1 MATSSLSTIGSGL
14 DIPTIVAQL
23 VAAERAPSA
32 NRINNQGTT
41 ATAKLS
47 ALGSI
52 KSSLSTLQ
60 TAMEAMGKA
69 ADVRAYKTSVPEKSG
84 FSATIVTDPATGKTL
99 AAAGSYNIEVVSL
112 AQPQKLSSGAFDAEA
127 LVGDGKLS
135 IAWGEEDSI
144 SVDIA
149 PGSNL
154 ASIAAAINS
163 AAGGKG
169 VNATVITANDGQH
182 LVLNAVNSGTDGALK
197 VTASGGNGGLS
208 ALTWDGTSGGLTQ
221 TSAPTNAHVR
231 VDGFDRE
238 SSSNSISD
246 IIAGVTLDLTKA
258 EAGTTTVLS
267 ITQNNEP
274 LKTAVQAFVTAYN
287 AATSL
292 LKTSSAYDAEK
303 DKASVLT
310 GDSMIRGMQ
319 QQLRGQLSANVID
332 LKELGL
338 TITKDGT
345 LSLDA
350 STFDKAM
357 AKNPAAAEALVG
369 KSGSLYEGM
378 NSILKSNLDTG
389 TGTLVQRTDALNK
402 EIKKLEKQLDDLD
415 LRMEKVSARYTAQ
428 FTAMD
433 KLVSQ
438 MQGTSSYLSQQ
449 FAAMSG

>member
-23 VAAERAPSA
+23 VAAERAPTA

-60 TAMEAMGKA
+60 SAMEAMGKA

-84 FSATIVTDPATGKTL
+84 FGATIVTDPSTGKTL
-99 AAAGSYNIEVVSL
+99 AAAGSYNIEVISL
-112 AQPQKLSSGAFDAEA
+112 AQSQKLSSGAFDAA
-127 LVGDGKLS
+127 SIVGDGQLT
-135 IAWGEEDSI
+135 IAWGEEDSL

-154 ASIAAAINS
+154 TSIAAAINS

-182 LVLNAVNSGTDGALK
+182 LVLNAVNAGTEGALT

-208 ALTWDGTSGGLTQ
+208 ALTWDGTSGGMSQ
-221 TSAPTNAHVR
+221 IKAPTNAHVR

-238 SSSNSISD
+238 SSSNSVSD

-258 EAGTTTVLS
+258 EPGTITALT
-267 ITQNNEP
+267 ITQDNEP

-287 AATSL
+287 ASVNL
-292 LKTSSAYDAEK
+292 LKSSSAYDATT

-310 GDSMIRGMQ
+310 GDSMVRGLQ
-319 QQLRGQLSANVID
+319 QQLRGQLSANIID

-338 TITKDGT
+338 TVTKDGT

-369 KSGSLYEGM
+369 KSGALYEGM
-378 NSILKSNLDTG
+378 NSILKSNLDSG
-389 TGTLVQRTDALNK
+389 TGTLVQRTDTLNK
-402 EIKKLEKQLDDLD
+402 EIKKLEKQLDELD
-415 LRMEKVSARYTAQ
+415 ARMEKVSARYTAQ

-438 MQGTSSYLSQQ
+438 MQSTSSYLTQQ
-449 FAAMSG
+449 LSAMSS